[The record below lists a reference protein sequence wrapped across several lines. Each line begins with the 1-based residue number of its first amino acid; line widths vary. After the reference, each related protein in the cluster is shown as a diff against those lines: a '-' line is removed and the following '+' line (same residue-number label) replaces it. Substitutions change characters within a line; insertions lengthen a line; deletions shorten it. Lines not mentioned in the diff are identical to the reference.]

1 MAFTTGSRCSSL
13 REQMATSAPALANSI
28 AMDLPMP
35 VPPPVTI
42 AIFPSRRT
50 LVSPWRGRYSKGRS
64 DVERKLSSGRA
75 RGGGLRGAGDL
86 VAEERTETAPETMR
100 HLHDAELLR

>member
-13 REQMATSAPALANSI
+13 REQMATSAPAFASSI

-42 AIFPSRRT
+42 AVLPSRRT
-50 LVSPWRGRYSKGRS
+50 AMSPWRGRYSKGRS
-64 DVERKLSSGRA
+64 DVERKLVSGWA
-75 RGGGLRGAGDL
+75 RDGGLRGAADL
-86 VAEERTETAPETMR
+86 VADKRGQGPLQGR
-100 HLHDAELLR
+100 RDL